1 MPMGTRH
8 VKAVGILH
16 GQPHLLA
23 RLLYPCVCVPQGI
36 KVVLREV
43 PPVPGAPLVN
53 TKLAQGMVLKVLFA
67 QTVMLGTQHLLIRKQ
82 QTHA

>member
-1 MPMGTRH
+1 
-8 VKAVGILH
+8 
-16 GQPHLLA
+16 
-23 RLLYPCVCVPQGI
+23 VPQGI
-36 KVVLREV
+36 TVVLREV

-67 QTVMLGTQHLLIRKQ
+67 QTVMMGTQHLLIRKQ